1 MTCSLMFWKRGV
13 TRWLKC
19 FLSEI
24 ISLIPSNHA
33 HYKVDLSLTLNPVK
47 KNLLIAQ
54 HRCIFIV
61 WSLKHL
67 YIPARKPKQRESL
80 GKVLTWRA
88 TTNESNEISNLPGG
102 SSVTTALNK
111 YVLWW
116 EAKDTDLVIAFMY
129 WRAPR
134 KEANSYVYL
143 SKARLW
149 ADLPFNQWI
158 RLL

>member
-1 MTCSLMFWKRGV
+1 MELAPFEQWISNTLYRKNNIII
-13 TRWLKC
+13 
-19 FLSEI
+19 I
-24 ISLIPSNHA
+24 ISSRKVIWYLI
-33 HYKVDLSLTLNPVK
+33 LSFAKHDMLSDVLK
-47 KNLLIAQ
+47 ERGH